1 MALRLNGSSSGY
13 VELDVPEDAGSH
25 TLTLPDG
32 GGSSGQYL
40 QTNGSGGLSW
50 AGVTTG
56 KILQVQYA
64 AHKTVSSTS
73 CANNT
78 RVVLTTFGVTI
89 TPSST
94 SSKIIVSM
102 QLSGGWSADNPPH
115 ESVCSLSR
123 RIGATDYI
131 FGLDDVSDYTAPSN
145 RNLGLSTAQVAL
157 GNNDANLMSYI
168 ISNFQDSPSTT
179 SAITYYPVV
188 RQTVGSTQTFYHNR
202 TGESNDDS
210 NHERGTCWMIAM
222 EVAG

>member
-1 MALRLNGSSSGY
+1 MAITINGTGSITG
-13 VELDVPEDAGSH
+13 LTAGG
-25 TLTLPDG
+25 LPDG
-32 GGSSGQYL
+32 SVTAADIETSLDLTGKTVTLPSG
-40 QTNGSGGLSW
+40 TG
-50 AGVTTG
+50 G

-64 AHKTVSSTS
+64 AHKTVSSTP

-115 ESVCSLSR
+115 ESVSSLSR
-123 RIGATDYI
+123 RIGGTDYI
-131 FGLDDVSDYTAPSN
+131 FGLDDVGDYTAPSN
-145 RNLGLSTAQVAL
+145 RNLGLSTAQVAI

-168 ISNFQDSPSTT
+168 ISNFQDSPNTT

>member
-1 MALRLNGSSSGY
+1 MAITINGTGTITGLS
-13 VELDVPEDAGSH
+13 AGG
-25 TLTLPDG
+25 LPDG
-32 GGSSGQYL
+32 SVTAADLATTLDLSSNTVTL
-40 QTNGSGGLSW
+40 PSGTG
-50 AGVTTG
+50 G

-64 AHKTVSSTS
+64 SHKTTASTS

-102 QLSGGWSADNPPH
+102 QLTGSWSASNCPH
-115 ESVCSLSR
+115 EGASSLSR
-123 RIGATDYI
+123 RIGGTDYI

-145 RNLGLSTAQVAL
+145 RNLGLSTAQVSI
-157 GNNDANLMSYI
+157 GNNTGTNIHSYI

-202 TGESNDDS
+202 TGSDTDNSN
-210 NHERGTCWMIAM
+210 NERGTCWMMAM
-222 EVAG
+222 EVAA

>member
-1 MALRLNGSSSGY
+1 MAITINGDG
-13 VELDVPEDAGSH
+13 
-25 TLTLPDG
+25 TLTGVSVGGLPDG
-32 GGSSGQYL
+32 IVDTDMIATSAVSSAKL
-40 QTNGSGGLSW
+40 A
-50 AGVTTG
+50 AGAGG

-64 AHKTVSSTS
+64 SYKTTASTS

-102 QLSGGWSADNPPH
+102 QLTGNWSASNCAH
-115 ESVCSLSR
+115 EGASSLSR
-123 RIGATDYI
+123 RIGGTDHI

-145 RNLGLSTAQVAL
+145 RNLGLSTAQVSI
-157 GNNDANLMSYI
+157 GNSSASNIHSYI
-168 ISNFQDSPSTT
+168 ISNFQDSPNTT

-202 TGESNDDS
+202 TSSDTDNL
-210 NHERGTCWMIAM
+210 NHERGTCWMLAM